1 MKLAIVG
8 ATGVVGREI
17 LKVMEERN
25 FFPDELILAASEKS
39 VGTSLGFKGKEFQ
52 LISLQDA
59 VDANPDI
66 AIFSAGAEVSKQWAP
81 KFAEKSCF
89 VVDNSS
95 AWRMNKD
102 IPLVVP
108 EINANTITVNRK
120 IIANPNCSTIQL
132 VMALFPLHKRY
143 IIKRLVV
150 STYQSVSGS
159 GAKGIQQLMDERE
172 EKTGEK
178 IYPHQIDLNVL
189 PQAGN
194 FVKDGYTSE
203 EIKLV
208 DETKKILD
216 SNIAVTATA
225 ARVAVV
231 GGHSEAVNIEFENDF
246 EINEVR
252 RLLGNMPGLV
262 VMDIPEGGFY
272 PMPIISKGKNEVFV
286 GRIRR
291 DLSQANSLNL
301 WVVADN
307 LRKGAA
313 TNAVQIAEYL
323 IKNILTD

>member
-1 MKLAIVG
+1 
-8 ATGVVGREI
+8 
-17 LKVMEERN
+17 
-25 FFPDELILAASEKS
+25 
-39 VGTSLGFKGKEFQ
+39 
-52 LISLQDA
+52 
-59 VDANPDI
+59 
-66 AIFSAGAEVSKQWAP
+66 
-81 KFAEKSCF
+81 
-89 VVDNSS
+89 
-95 AWRMNKD
+95 
-102 IPLVVP
+102 
-108 EINANTITVNRK
+108 
-120 IIANPNCSTIQL
+120 
-132 VMALFPLHKRY
+132 
-143 IIKRLVV
+143 
-150 STYQSVSGS
+150 
-159 GAKGIQQLMDERE
+159 MDERGN
-172 EKTGEK
+172 KSAAK

-194 FVKDGYTSE
+194 FVEDGYTSE

-216 SNIAVTATA
+216 SNIAITATA

-252 RLLGNMPGLV
+252 RLLGNMPGVV

-272 PMPIISKGKNEVFV
+272 PMPIISKGRNEVFV

-291 DLSQANSLNL
+291 DFSQANSLNL

>member
-17 LKVMEERN
+17 LKVMEEMN
-25 FFPDELILAASEKS
+25 FLPEELVLAASENS
-39 VGTSLGFKGKEFQ
+39 VGTSLSFHGKEIK
-52 LISLQDA
+52 LLSLQDA

-95 AWRMNKD
+95 AWRMNKNT
-102 IPLVVP
+102 PLVVP
-108 EINANTITVNRK
+108 EINADTISNQQK

-132 VMALFPLHKRY
+132 VMALFPLHNRY
-143 IIKRLVV
+143 SIKRLVV

-172 EKTGEK
+172 GKSGDK

-189 PQAGN
+189 PQAGD
-194 FVKDGYTSE
+194 FVEDGYTSE

-208 DETKKILD
+208 EETKKILD
-216 SNIAVTATA
+216 TNIAVTATA

-246 EINEVR
+246 EIFEVR
-252 RLLGNMPGLV
+252 RLLGNMPGV
-262 VMDIPEGGFY
+262 VLMDIPEGGFY
-272 PMPIISKGKNEVFV
+272 PMPIVSKGKNEVFV

-291 DLSQANSLNL
+291 DFSQANSLNL

-323 IKNILTD
+323 TKNILTD